1 MRLSLRRFISGAVAV
16 AGAVVCLLSPFVAV
30 SPRPGLLVRLAVW
43 GLLVAVVAGALWLR
57 RRDRLAYEHALSD
70 EAAARAVAEDRL
82 AISRDLHD
90 AISGSLGAITVRAAV
105 AQRLEEDS
113 AGLRRAL
120 ADIEAASRDAT
131 RGLRRTLTVLRG
143 EGLPAAG
150 KEPVDGA
157 AVSKTLAQEV
167 ERTRAAG
174 LRVEL
179 DLRLEAFPVGLGP
192 SVVAVVREGL
202 DNVARHAGPTSAR
215 VSVRRE
221 GEWVL
226 VGVVDDGA
234 ASGWV
239 AQPGAG
245 LGLKGLRE
253 RVQELG
259 GYLDATSTGAGFA
272 LWARLPVRPVGLAEA
287 AL

>member
-1 MRLSLRRFISGAVAV
+1 M
-16 AGAVVCLLSPFVAV
+16 CLLSPFVAV
-30 SPRPGLLVRLAVW
+30 SPRPGLLVQLAVW
-43 GLLVAVVAGALWLR
+43 GLLVAVVVGALWLR
-57 RRDRLAYEHALSD
+57 RRDRLAYEHALSA
-70 EAAARAVAEDRL
+70 EAAARAVVEDRL

-90 AISGSLGAITVRAAV
+90 TISGSLGAITVRAAV
-105 AQRLEEDS
+105 AQRLAEDS
-113 AGLRRAL
+113 AGLRLAL

-131 RGLRRTLTVLRG
+131 HGLRRMLTILRG
-143 EGLPAAG
+143 EDLPAASKQSVG
-150 KEPVDGA
+150 DAVGGA
-157 AVSKTLAQEV
+157 LAQEV
-167 ERTRAAG
+167 ERARAAG
-174 LRVEL
+174 LRVET